1 VQVEGVRLV
10 KRIVVGVDGSAGS
23 MAALAWAVDEAR
35 AHDATLACVVA
46 WEPPVVYGSGF
57 APVPSLPP
65 DGAYEDAARSQLDG
79 VLGRVLGTEEP
90 PELERLVVEGPPG
103 EVLLAAAAGA
113 DLLVVGSRGH
123 GSLVGMLLGS
133 VSQHCVHHAHCPV
146 VIIPNPER

>member
-1 VQVEGVRLV
+1 M

-23 MAALAWAVDEAR
+23 MAALAWAGEEA
-35 AHDATLACVVA
+35 AVHDATLVCVAA

-79 VLGRVLGTEEP
+79 AVDRVLGSRDRP
-90 PELERLVVEGPPG
+90 VVERLVVEGPPG
-103 EVLLAAAAGA
+103 EVLLTAASDA

-123 GSLVGMLLGS
+123 GSIVGMLLGS
-133 VSQHCVHHAHCPV
+133 VSQHVAHHAKCPV

>member
-1 VQVEGVRLV
+1 M

-23 MAALAWAVDEAR
+23 LAALAWSVDEAL
-35 AHDATLACVVA
+35 AHDATLVCVVA

-65 DGAYEDAARSQLDG
+65 DGAYEDAAGTQLDEA
-79 VLGRVLGTEEP
+79 LQRVLADREP
-90 PELERLVVEGPPG
+90 PGIERLVVEGPPG
-103 EVLLAAAAGA
+103 EVLLSASEGA

-123 GSLVGMLLGS
+123 GTIVGILLGS
-133 VSQHCVHHAHCPV
+133 VSQHCAHHAHCPV